1 MLYVSSNSDNNCQK
15 GKVLFIRLTA
25 LSKVMTFSE
34 GVEPVQERS
43 VVRMLKTI
51 EATRLKPGAR
61 VFFRSSASVSM
72 CRSTSANIHLSI
84 AEGLCM
90 GQVQN
95 VTAISAHSV
104 LRNANYYMLVTN
116 ARPHH
121 ATPAAETEP
130 LI

>member
-43 VVRMLKTI
+43 V

-72 CRSTSANIHLSI
+72 CRSTIHLSI